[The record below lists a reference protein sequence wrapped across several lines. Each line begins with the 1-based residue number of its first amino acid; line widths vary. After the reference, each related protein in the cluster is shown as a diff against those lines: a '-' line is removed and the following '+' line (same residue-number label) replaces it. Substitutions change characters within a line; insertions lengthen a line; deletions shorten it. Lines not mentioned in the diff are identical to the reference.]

1 MPQMKTPGP
10 DHPITLET
18 VGRRIQARYSG
29 HVIADSDNVIILRE
43 SDYPAVA
50 YFPRANV
57 DMAFMARTAHSTHC
71 PYKGQASYYSINMD
85 GRLSENAV
93 WSYEDPYPAMTAIR
107 DHLAFYPNIVQV
119 EAVGEPRDLAAAP
132 VDEVVRH
139 TDAGDGT
146 SQATHW
152 PPNVGEPTA

>member
-10 DHPITLET
+10 DHPITLEAAQCR
-18 VGRRIQARYSG
+18 VLARYGG
-29 HVIADSDNVIILRE
+29 HVIADSDNVIMLRE
-43 SDYPAVA
+43 ANYPAVA
-50 YFPRANV
+50 YFPRADV

-85 GRLSENAV
+85 GRLSENSV

-119 EAVGEPRDLAAAP
+119 EAVGEPRNLMAIP

-139 TDAGDGT
+139 TDAGD
-146 SQATHW
+146 
-152 PPNVGEPTA
+152 